1 MRTIVRADILDVV
14 PYADGFIYIQSEE
27 LEDGS
32 IRASFFA
39 YEQEGNTIFP
49 VKRKD
54 YLQCKFGSGYARIAH
69 HLGDFVFCESRS
81 LNSKTRAVLS
91 RKGDLRLFSP
101 DGDILREDTLLYQG
115 SPASSFVQGE
125 QSLWCV
131 VPAQNAVIHYSLLE
145 RRVLLRIGGAS
156 SNAFSSPS
164 SLTRAGDK
172 LYICSKKAHKIR
184 TVSLDNY
191 AVRDHVTFQ
200 EPVERYFR
208 AADKEY
214 VQLASG
220 IYRL

>member
-14 PYADGFIYIQSEE
+14 PYTDGFIYIQSED

-32 IRASFFA
+32 VRASFFA

-54 YLQCKFGSGYARIAH
+54 YLQCKFGSGYAKIARQ
-69 HLGDFVFCESRS
+69 LEDFVFCESRS

-91 RKGDLRLFSP
+91 SDGALRLFSP

-115 SPASSFVQGE
+115 SPAAAFVQGE

-131 VPAQNAVIHYSLLE
+131 VPTQNAVIHYSLAE
-145 RRVLLRIGGAS
+145 RRVLLRIGGVN
-156 SNAFSSPS
+156 SNAFSSPGG
-164 SLTRAGDK
+164 LARVGDK
-172 LYICSKKAHKIR
+172 LYICNTKANKIR
-184 TVSLDNY
+184 TVALGNY
-191 AVRDHVTFQ
+191 AVRDYVTFQ

-208 AADKEY
+208 AAGKEY